1 MIIVTAIREKQEH
14 FLQQIVHFVN
24 PVMVWVPGFFF
35 NPTDRPNIRKCI
47 RR

>member
-24 PVMVWVPGFFF
+24 LNYVKVNF
-35 NPTDRPNIRKCI
+35 
-47 RR
+47 